1 MMSRWAAAT
10 VAVAIMMA
18 GLAAAA
24 PVVTGPATPPVVAKS
39 GPELAAPPQQ
49 PEETHALTAED
60 ADVFF
65 DGLIPYAL
73 AHGNIAGAVLVIVK
87 DGKILF
93 SKGYG
98 YADVAKKKPVIPD
111 QTLFRPGSVSK
122 LFTWTAVMQQ
132 VQAGKLDLDR
142 DVNDYLDF
150 KIPEKFGKPI
160 TLRNLMTHTPGFE
173 EGIHD
178 SFVKKASDL
187 YPLGD
192 YLRKRMPARIYPP
205 GKVTAYSNYG
215 ASLAGYIV
223 QRVSGEQYAD
233 YIANHILKPL
243 GMEHST
249 FQQPLPASLAPFMSN
264 GYTVASEKP
273 VPFEDIETAPAGA
286 MSATGTDMA
295 HFMIA
300 HLNGGSY
307 NGVSILSPATVALMH
322 SPQSHMAPGL
332 NGFDLGFY
340 QENRNGLRIIGHAGD
355 TDPFHSDLH
364 LLLDKN
370 VGVFMSFNSLGKEGE
385 SDKFRTTL
393 FRAFL
398 DRYFPYKPPVEKTV
412 ADPKPD
418 AARVAGFYGSSRKIT
433 SSLRLLFAIGQ
444 AQVAAK
450 PDGTIT
456 IDLLKD
462 EAGNPK
468 VWREV
473 GPLTYREVGG
483 QTHTKFITDANGHVS
498 YWISD
503 DFLPVLIFQRINGLE
518 QLSVMKVM
526 MGVLLGSLVLTLV
539 IWFGG
544 WIVRRRF
551 GRSLDLPEGAA
562 RLRLYSRLGAIVLLV
577 LFAGWAGLLAALS
590 IGNEYIGTM
599 LMTLYVIGV
608 LAIIGAI
615 AIIVEAVSRIL
626 RGPGGWLVRVSEL
639 VLGISA
645 LYAIWAIFDYGL
657 ANFSFV
663 Y

>member
-10 VAVAIMMA
+10 VALAMLAA
-18 GLAAAA
+18 GIAAAA
-24 PVVTGPATPPVVAKS
+24 PAVTGPAVPMDAK
-39 GPELAAPPQQ
+39 PAAADAASPAQ
-49 PEETHALTAED
+49 PEDTHALTAQD

-65 DGLIPYAL
+65 DGMIPYAL
-73 AHGNIAGAVLVIVK
+73 AHGNIAGAVFVVVK

-93 SKGYG
+93 AKGYG
-98 YADVAKKKPVIPD
+98 YSDVAKHKPVIAD
-111 QTLFRPGSVSK
+111 ETMFRPGSVSK

-160 TLRNLMTHTPGFE
+160 TLRNIMTHTPGFE

-178 SFVKKASDL
+178 AFVKNAKDL

-192 YLRKRMPARIYPP
+192 YMKKRMPDRIYPP
-205 GKVTAYSNYG
+205 GQVVAYSNYG

-243 GMEHST
+243 GMDHST

-264 GYTVASEKP
+264 GYTKASAEKP
-273 VPFEDIETAPAGA
+273 TPFESIETAPAGA

-300 HLNGGSY
+300 HLNNGSY

-322 SPQSHMAPGL
+322 SPQSNMAPGL

-340 QENRNGLRIIGHAGD
+340 RENRNGLRIIGHAGD
-355 TDPFHSDLH
+355 TNPFHSDLH

-370 VGVFMSFNSLGKEGE
+370 VGVFMSFNSQGNEGE

-398 DRYFPYKPPVEKTV
+398 DRYFPYHAPDEATV

-418 AARVAGFYGSSRKIT
+418 AARVAGFYGSSRKIN
-433 SSLRLLFAIGQ
+433 SSLRLLSALGQ
-444 AQVAAK
+444 SEVVAK

-456 IDLLKD
+456 LDVLKN
-462 EAGNPK
+462 EAGVPK

-483 QTHTKFITDANGHVS
+483 QTHTKFVTDANGNIS

-518 QLSVMKVM
+518 QSNIMKIM
-526 MGVLLGSLVLTLV
+526 MSLLGVSILMTLV
-539 IWFGG
+539 TWIGG
-544 WIVRRRF
+544 AIVRARY
-551 GRSLDLPEGAA
+551 GRTLDLPESAA
-562 RLRLYSRLGAIVLLV
+562 RWRLGSRIGAVMILAM
-577 LFAGWAGLLAALS
+577 FAGWAGLFTVLTG
-590 IGNEYIGTM
+590 GNEQIGSI
-599 LMTLYVIGV
+599 LMVLYVIGA
-608 LAIIGAI
+608 LAIVSAVV
-615 AIIVEAVSRIL
+615 IIIEAALRIV
-626 RGPGGWLVRVSEL
+626 RGPGGLLVRAGEL
-639 VLGISA
+639 VLGVSA
-645 LYAIWAIFDYGL
+645 LYAIWAIYVYGL
-657 ANFSFV
+657 ANFSLTF
-663 Y
+663 

>member
-10 VAVAIMMA
+10 VALATMA
-18 GLAAAA
+18 AGIAAAA
-24 PVVTGPATPPVVAKS
+24 PAVTGPAAPIVAKPS
-39 GPELAAPPQQ
+39 AAAVAVPVQA
-49 PEETHALTAED
+49 EETHALTAQD

-65 DGLIPYAL
+65 DGLVPYAI
-73 AHGNIAGAVLVIVK
+73 ARGNVAGAVLVIVK

-93 SKGYG
+93 AKGYG
-98 YADVAKKKPVIPD
+98 YADVAKRKPVVAD
-111 QTLFRPGSVSK
+111 ETLFRPGSVSK

-178 SFVKKASDL
+178 AFVKNAKDL
-187 YPLGD
+187 YPLGE
-192 YLRKRMPARIYPP
+192 YLKKRMPDRIYPP
-205 GKVTAYSNYG
+205 GKIVAYSNYG

-223 QRVSGEQYAD
+223 QRVSGELYAD

-243 GMEHST
+243 GMDHST
-249 FQQPLPASLAPFMSN
+249 FQQPLPASLEPFMSK
-264 GYTVASEKP
+264 GYLKASDEKP

-286 MSATGTDMA
+286 LSATGTDMA

-300 HLNGGSY
+300 QLNGGSY
-307 NGVSILSPATVALMH
+307 NGASILSPATVQLMH
-322 SPQSHMAPGL
+322 SPQSRMAPGM

-355 TDPFHSDLH
+355 TEPFHSDLH

-370 VGVFMSFNSLGKEGE
+370 VGVFMSFNSLGNEGE
-385 SDKFRTTL
+385 SDKFRTVL

-398 DRYFPYKPPVEKTV
+398 DRYFPFKAPEENTV

-418 AARVAGFYGSSRKIT
+418 AARVAGWYGSSRKIN
-433 SSLRLLFAIGQ
+433 SALRLLSALGQ
-444 AQVAAK
+444 SQVMAK

-456 IDLLKD
+456 IDVLKD
-462 EAGNPK
+462 TAGNPK

-483 QTHTKFITDANGHVS
+483 QTHTKFVTDKNGNVS
-498 YWISD
+498 YWASD
-503 DFLPVLIFQRINGLE
+503 DFLPVLIFQRIHGLE
-518 QLSVMKVM
+518 QSNIMKIM
-526 MGVLLGSLVLTLV
+526 MGLLGVSLVMTLV
-539 IWFGG
+539 TWVGG
-544 WIVRRRF
+544 WLVRRHY
-551 GRSLDLPEGAA
+551 GRRLDLPESAA
-562 RLRLYSRLGAIVLLV
+562 RWRLGSRIGVVVILAM
-577 LFAGWAGLLAALS
+577 FAGWAGLFSALTM
-590 IGNEYIGTM
+590 GNDQIGTM
-599 LMTLYVIGV
+599 LMGLYVIGV
-608 LAIIGAI
+608 LAIASAI
-615 AIIVEAVSRIL
+615 VIVTEAVLRIL
-626 RGPGGWLVRVSEL
+626 RGPGGLLVRAGEL
-639 VLGISA
+639 VLGVSA

>member
-10 VAVAIMMA
+10 VAVAMLTA
-18 GLAAAA
+18 GLASAA
-24 PVVTGPATPPVVAKS
+24 PVVTGPATPPVVAPS
-39 GPELAAPPQQ
+39 GAEAAPPAQ

-65 DGLIPYAL
+65 DGMIPYAL
-73 AHGNIAGAVLVIVK
+73 ARGNIAGGVLVIVK
-87 DGKILF
+87 DGRILF
-93 SKGYG
+93 AKGYG
-98 YADVAKKKPVIPD
+98 YANVAKKKPVIAD

-142 DVNDYLDF
+142 DINNYLDF

-178 SFVKKASDL
+178 AFLKKPSEL
-187 YPLGD
+187 YPLGE

-205 GKVTAYSNYG
+205 GQVTAYSNYG

-223 QRVSGEQYAD
+223 QRVSGELYAD

-243 GMEHST
+243 GMLHST
-249 FQQPLPASLAPFMSN
+249 FQQPLPAALAPYMSN
-264 GYTVASEKP
+264 GYVQASDEKP
-273 VPFEDIETAPAGA
+273 VPFENIETAPAGA

-307 NGVSILSPATVALMH
+307 NGVSILSPATVEEMH
-322 SPQSHMAPGL
+322 TPQSHMAPGL

-370 VGVFMSFNSLGKEGE
+370 VGVFMSFNSQGKEGE

-418 AARVAGFYGSSRKIT
+418 AARVAGWYGSSRKIT
-433 SSLRLLFAIGQ
+433 SALELLSALGQ
-444 AQVAAK
+444 TEVTAK

-456 IDLLKD
+456 IDVLKD

-483 QTHTKFITDANGHVS
+483 QTHTKFVTDADGHVS

-526 MGVLLGSLVLTLV
+526 MGVLGLSLVLTLV
-539 IWFGG
+539 IWIGG

-551 GRSLDLPEGAA
+551 GRPLDMPEGAA
-562 RLRLYSRLGAIVLLV
+562 RLRLWSRLGVVMLLV
-577 LFAGWAGLLAALS
+577 LAAGWVGLFSELTT
-590 IGNEYIGTM
+590 GNENIGTM
-599 LMTLYVIGV
+599 LMALYVIGV
-608 LAIIGAI
+608 LAALGAI
-615 AIIVEAVSRIL
+615 AVVVEAALRIV
-626 RGPGGWLVRVSEL
+626 RGPGGLLVRAGEL

-645 LYAIWAIFDYGL
+645 LYALWAIINYGL
-657 ANFSFV
+657 ANFSFT